1 MFDEAEGVYLRRHT
15 RRVITENQDYK
26 NRCQLL
32 LLQAKQTVIDE
43 KQARIDELEQQVKT
57 MIRQVITENL
67 NFKHRCQPL
76 VLQAQK
82 IVIDEKHAR
91 IDELEQQVTT
101 MIISSTMIII
111 IVNIIMYTSVD
122 NEVS

>member
-1 MFDEAEGVYLRRHT
+1 MNKNPIFIFHFFRKYH
-15 RRVITENQDYK
+15 ITILKIGDNHPYY
-26 NRCQLL
+26 R
-32 LLQAKQTVIDE
+32 QTVIDE

-111 IVNIIMYTSVD
+111 IVIIIVYTSVD